1 MSYTGTDGPAGSYE
15 TVAAS
20 QTAQVLGGNGNR
32 GDYLESIVIV
42 PTTTAAGTVTIID
55 GSTSIVVYNTG
66 TLADLSTIVIPLN
79 IFSVTGPW
87 KVTTGA
93 NVAVIAVGRFT

>member
-1 MSYTGTDGPAGSYE
+1 MSYTGTDGPAGYYA

-32 GDYLESIVIV
+32 GDYLETVVIV
-42 PTTTAAGTVTIID
+42 PTTTAAGAVTIID
-55 GSTSIVVYNTG
+55 GSTSIVVFQTG
-66 TLADLSTIVIPLN
+66 TLADLKPFHVYVKAYSK
-79 IFSVTGPW
+79 TGPW
-87 KVTTGA
+87 KITTGA